1 MGTIYSTAQ
10 VGAHRQFQFFRDT
23 ICETVIRLGARRR
36 RPGAFGAEVAA
47 HGFGPLRFVDVRCDP
62 VTIER
67 DPSHIAREN
76 RGSFFVTLQLT
87 GHGRVLQRGR
97 EASLRPGEFTV
108 LDSTEPYVLHFDEP
122 VRRLVVEVP
131 RDEMQHRAGAAHDLR
146 CVTFDRE
153 RPGTGLA
160 FQVFAA
166 LHGETAA
173 LHREGQD
180 RLAARALDLAV
191 AAMLGVSG
199 LPAERASDPKGR
211 LAAVRGYAA
220 SHLGDPELD
229 PASAA
234 RAAGISVRYLHQLF
248 RSEGI
253 TFGAWLREQRLARCH
268 ADITDPAQAGRSL
281 SDIAFTSGF
290 NDAAHFSRAFAR
302 RFGHPPSALRARARP
317 DA

>member
-1 MGTIYSTAQ
+1 MGMTYSTAQ
-10 VGAHRQFQFFRDT
+10 VGTHRQFQYFRDT
-23 ICETVIRLGARRR
+23 ICEAVIHLGARRL
-36 RPGAFGAEVAA
+36 RPGAFGAEIAA
-47 HGFGPLRFVDVRCDP
+47 HGFGALRFVEVRCDP
-62 VTIER
+62 VIIER

-87 GHGRVLQRGR
+87 GQGRVLQRGR
-97 EASLRPGEFTV
+97 EARLRPGEFTV

-131 RDEMQHRAGAAHDLR
+131 RDEIRHRAGAAHDLR
-146 CVTFDRE
+146 GVTFDRE

-166 LHGETAA
+166 LHHESTG
-173 LHREGQD
+173 LPPEGQD

-199 LPAERASDPKGR
+199 LPAERSADPKGR

-220 SHLGDPELD
+220 SHLGDPDLD

-248 RSEGI
+248 RGEGT

-268 ADITDPAQAGRSL
+268 ADIADPAQAGRSL

-302 RFGHPPSALRARARP
+302 RFGYPPSALRARSRRTP
-317 DA
+317 